1 MGYRSN
7 VSIVLK
13 MDDFEKLAS
22 LSAQSEFDYIAS
34 ADTVETFV
42 RHNGQAWV
50 HLGWVDVK
58 WYSAFPEVQL
68 ILDFLADVPHEFLR
82 SGDELEDVEHSNT
95 TDECDVLYVKK
106 TIGFFP

>member
-13 MDDFEKLAS
+13 KDDFERLAG
-22 LSAQSEFDYIAS
+22 LSAQCDYDYIAS
-34 ADTVETFV
+34 ADTLETFV
-42 RHNGQAWV
+42 RHDGQAWV

-58 WYSAFPEVQL
+58 WYVDFSEVRL
-68 ILDFLADVPHEFLR
+68 IQDFLADVPHEFLR
-82 SGDELEDVEHSNT
+82 SGDELEDVEHENS

-106 TIGFFP
+106 TIEFFP